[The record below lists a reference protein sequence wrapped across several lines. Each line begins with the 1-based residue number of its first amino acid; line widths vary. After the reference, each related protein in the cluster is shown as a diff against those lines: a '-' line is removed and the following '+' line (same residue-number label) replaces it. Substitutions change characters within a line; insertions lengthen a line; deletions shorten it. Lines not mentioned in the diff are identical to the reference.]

1 MVELADTRD
10 LKSLAS
16 ACGFE
21 PRHRHHV
28 VADFVSFAAAF
39 FRSVAPP
46 SKIEPTSLGFNFAFK
61 GHVHLSAVRTKH
73 SYHVRAKSACP
84 SFQNRNQCSGL
95 RFCLFKKAAV
105 TRLVIAA
112 LFTYYVAFKSLL
124 PADHL
129 RCCVYAQPDGQ
140 SGRLHQA
147 FAAWRVPEPP
157 GEDSL
162 CEPQA
167 RHSTPSHDNFKQL
180 VQKILSRPELLICH
194 M

>member
-1 MVELADTRD
+1 MISSGFLTRPALTWQAGDVNIRGNHAGVVELADTRD

-39 FRSVAPP
+39 FRSEQTPSFTRSVAPP

-112 LFTYYVAFKSLL
+112 LLILFTNCFSL
-124 PADHL
+124 A
-129 RCCVYAQPDGQ
+129 
-140 SGRLHQA
+140 
-147 FAAWRVPEPP
+147 
-157 GEDSL
+157 
-162 CEPQA
+162 
-167 RHSTPSHDNFKQL
+167 
-180 VQKILSRPELLICH
+180 
-194 M
+194 